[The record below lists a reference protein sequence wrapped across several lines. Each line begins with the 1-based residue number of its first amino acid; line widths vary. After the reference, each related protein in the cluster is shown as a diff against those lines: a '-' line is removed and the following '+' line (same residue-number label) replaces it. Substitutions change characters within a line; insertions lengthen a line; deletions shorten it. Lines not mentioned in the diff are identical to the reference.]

1 MKGVITKRH
10 FFMVLRNFGWRKA
23 FKLITSKDGVA
34 LMVLMT

>member
-1 MKGVITKRH
+1 MKGVITKKH